1 MKHTVVLYNPY
12 AVFYTMPLALIAIGS
27 YLDAEK
33 YNVIIIDGRLEKR
46 PMLKISEALL
56 QNAVCFATTV
66 LTGGP
71 IKDALKISRQVKDKF
86 PNIPIVWGGWHPSL
100 FPHQTLDEASVDVVV
115 KGQGEISFAELLER
129 FINKKS
135 LKGLLGVAYKERD
148 IVVMNEE
155 RHMQD
160 LNDFPAF
167 NYDLIDVPA
176 YVKLSGRNQL
186 DYISSQGCRFR
197 CSFCADP
204 TMYKRGWYGYDPERM
219 GNEIESLWNKYK
231 FDHVH
236 LQDETFFTNAK
247 RVSGVAEE
255 FIKRKLPISWFG
267 TMRADQGVRLDD
279 SVWERCK
286 KSGLERVMIGM
297 EAGTQEMLDWMQKD
311 IKLEHIF
318 DTARKCMRYGI
329 AINFSIIVG
338 FPGETEDSISATL
351 SMVKELRKMSST
363 FNMGI
368 FYYKPYPGNK
378 IADELLAKNY
388 RFPAT
393 LEEWSDF
400 DYVASKE
407 SEWLSN
413 KKIKEIEGFKFYQQL
428 AYNKPTPAKYLV
440 QQVAKWRVENK
451 FYKFPLEQKLKEW
464 LMPRQR
470 MA

>member
-1 MKHTVVLYNPY
+1 MKFTVVLYNPY
-12 AVFYTMPLALIAIGS
+12 AVFYTMPLALVAIGS
-27 YLDAEK
+27 YLDANK
-33 YNVIIIDGRLEKR
+33 YNVVIIDGRLEKD
-46 PMLKISEALL
+46 PMQKISEALQ

-71 IKDALKISRQVKDKF
+71 IKDALKISRKVKEHF
-86 PNIPIVWGGWHPSL
+86 PTIPIVWGGWHPSL
-100 FPHQTLDEASVDVVV
+100 FPHQTLEEPCIDVVV
-115 KGQGEISFAELLER
+115 KGQGEITFAELLER
-129 FINKKS
+129 FIHHQP
-135 LKGLLGVAYKERD
+135 LKGLQGTAFKQNG

-155 RHMQD
+155 RHMED
-160 LNDFPAF
+160 LNNFPAF
-167 NYDLIDVPA
+167 NYDLIDVPG
-176 YVKLSGRNQL
+176 YIKLTGRNQL

-204 TMYKRGWYGYDPERM
+204 TMYKRGWYGYSSERM
-219 GNEIESLWNKYK
+219 GNEIEALWHKYK
-231 FDHVH
+231 FNHVH

-247 RVSGVAEE
+247 RVKGVAEE

-279 SVWERCK
+279 SVWELCK

-318 DTARKCMRYGI
+318 DTAKKCIRYGI

-338 FPGETEDSISATL
+338 FPGETEESISATL
-351 SMVKELRKMSST
+351 NMVKELRKMSST

-388 RFPAT
+388 QFPAT
-393 LEEWSDF
+393 LEAWSNF
-400 DYVASKE
+400 DYVDTKE
-407 SEWLSN
+407 SDWLSTKQIN
-413 KKIKEIEGFKFYQQL
+413 EIEGFKFYQQL
-428 AYNKPTPAKYLV
+428 AYNKPTLAKYVV
-440 QQVAKWRVENK
+440 QQIAKWRVEK
-451 FYKFPLEQKLKEW
+451 RLYKFPVEKKLKEW
-464 LMPRQR
+464 LMPRQK

>member
-1 MKHTVVLYNPY
+1 MKHTVVLYNPN

-27 YLDAEK
+27 YLDAEQ
-33 YNVIIIDGRLEKR
+33 YNIVIIDGRLEKE
-46 PMLKISEALL
+46 PMLKISEALQ

-71 IKDALKISRQVKDKF
+71 IKDALKVSRAVKEKF
-86 PNIPIVWGGWHPSL
+86 PNIPVVWGGWHPSL
-100 FPHQTLDEASVDVVV
+100 FPHQTLEETSVDVVV
-115 KGQGEISFAELLER
+115 KGQGEITFAELLER
-129 FINKKS
+129 FTQHQS
-135 LKGLLGVAYKERD
+135 LKGLLGTAYKENG

-160 LNDFPAF
+160 LNNFPAF

-176 YVKLSGRNQL
+176 YIQLSGRNQL

-204 TMYKRGWYGYDPERM
+204 TMYKRGWYGYSPERM
-219 GNEIESLWNKYK
+219 GNEIEALWKKYK
-231 FDHVH
+231 FNHVH

-247 RVSGVAEE
+247 RVKGVAEE
-255 FIKRKLPISWFG
+255 FIQRKLPISWFG

-279 SVWERCK
+279 SVWELCK

-318 DTARKCMRYGI
+318 DTAKKCIRYGI

-338 FPGETEDSISATL
+338 FPGETEESISATL
-351 SMVKELRKMSST
+351 NMVKELRKMSST

-378 IADELLAKNY
+378 IADELLANNY
-388 RFPAT
+388 QFPAT

-400 DYVASKE
+400 DFVDTHKSDWI
-407 SEWLSN
+407 SD
-413 KKIKEIEGFKFYQQL
+413 KKIEEIEGFKFYQQL
-428 AYNKPTPAKYLV
+428 AYNKPTPAKFLV

-451 FYKFPLEQKLKEW
+451 LYKFPVEKKLKEW
-464 LMPRQR
+464 LMPRQK

>member
-33 YNVIIIDGRLEKR
+33 YNVVIIDGRLEKD
-46 PMLKISEALL
+46 PMKKISEALQ
-56 QNAVCFATTV
+56 QNVVCFATTV

-71 IKDALKISRQVKDKF
+71 IKDALKISRAVKEIF
-86 PNIPIVWGGWHPSL
+86 PLIPIVWGGWHPSL
-100 FPHQTLDEASVDVVV
+100 FPHQTLEEASVDIVI
-115 KGQGEISFAELLER
+115 KGQGEITFAELLER
-129 FINKKS
+129 IINKES
-135 LKGLLGVAYKERD
+135 LKGLQGLAYKECG

-160 LNDFPAF
+160 LNNFPEM
-167 NYDLIDVPA
+167 NYNLIDVEG
-176 YVKLSGRNQL
+176 YMKLSGRKQL

-204 TMYKRGWYGYDPERM
+204 TMYKRGWFGYSPERM
-219 GNEIESLWNKYK
+219 ANEIEGLWKKYK
-231 FDHVH
+231 FNHVH
-236 LQDETFFTNAK
+236 LQDETFFTNRK
-247 RVSGVAEE
+247 RVEGVAEE
-255 FIKRKLPISWFG
+255 FIKRNLPISWFG

-279 SVWERCK
+279 SVWELCK

-311 IKLEHIF
+311 IKLEHIY
-318 DTARKCMRYGI
+318 DTAKKCIRFGI

-338 FPGETEDSISATL
+338 FPGETDESISATL

-378 IADELLAKNY
+378 IADELLASGY
-388 RFPAT
+388 QFPAS

-413 KKIKEIEGFKFYQQL
+413 KKIKEIEGFKFYQQV
-428 AYNKPTPAKYLV
+428 AYNKPTPTKFLV
-440 QQVAKWRVENK
+440 QQLAKWRIKNRL
-451 FYKFPLEQKLKEW
+451 YKFPVEKKLKEW
-464 LMPRQR
+464 LMPRQK

>member
-27 YLDAEK
+27 YLDATK
-33 YNVIIIDGRLEKR
+33 YNVIIIDGRLEKE
-46 PMLKISEALL
+46 PMLKISAALEQGTL
-56 QNAVCFATTV
+56 CFATTV

-71 IKDALKISRQVKDKF
+71 IKDALKISRAVKKQF
-86 PNIPIVWGGWHPSL
+86 PLVPIVWGGWHPSL
-100 FPHQTLDEASVDVVV
+100 FPHQTLEETSVDVVV
-115 KGQGEISFAELLER
+115 KGQGEVSFAELLER
-129 FINKKS
+129 FINKES
-135 LKGLLGVAYKERD
+135 LKGLQGIAYKENG

-160 LNDFPAF
+160 LNNFPAF
-167 NYDLIDVPA
+167 NYDLIDVEG
-176 YVKLSGRNQL
+176 YMKLSGRKQL

-197 CSFCADP
+197 CAFCADP

-219 GNEIESLWNKYK
+219 GYEIEILWNKYK
-231 FDHVH
+231 FNHVH

-247 RVSGVAEE
+247 RVKGVAEE
-255 FIKRKLPISWFG
+255 FIKRQLPISWFG

-279 SVWERCK
+279 SVWELCK

-297 EAGTQEMLDWMQKD
+297 EAGTQEMLDWIQKD
-311 IKLEHIF
+311 IKLHHIYE
-318 DTARKCMRYGI
+318 TAEKCIRYGI

-338 FPGETEDSISATL
+338 FPGETEESISETL
-351 SMVKELRKMSST
+351 RMVKELRKMSST

-378 IADELLAKNY
+378 IADKLLAENY

-400 DYVASKE
+400 DFVDTQKSDWI
-407 SEWLSN
+407 SD
-413 KKIKEIEGFKFYQQL
+413 KKIREIEGFKFYQQL
-428 AYNKPTPAKYLV
+428 AYNKSTPAKYLV

-451 FYKFPLEQKLKEW
+451 LYKFPVEKKLKEL

>member
-27 YLDAEK
+27 YLDASR
-33 YNVIIIDGRLEKR
+33 YNVVIIDGRLEKE
-46 PMLKISEALL
+46 PMQKIAAALE
-56 QNAVCFATTV
+56 QHAVCFATTV

-71 IKDALKISRQVKDKF
+71 IKDALKISREVRNRF
-86 PNIPIVWGGWHPSL
+86 PHIPIVWGGWHPSL
-100 FPHQTLDEASVDVVV
+100 FPHQTLEEASVDVVV

-129 FINKKS
+129 LINNEP
-135 LKGLLGVAYKERD
+135 LKGVKGIAYKD
-148 IVVMNEE
+148 KGIVVMNEE
-155 RHMQD
+155 RHMED
-160 LNDFPAF
+160 LNSFPAF
-167 NYDLIDVPA
+167 NYDLIDVEG
-176 YVKLSGRNQL
+176 YMKLSGRKQL

-197 CSFCADP
+197 CAFCADP

-219 GNEIESLWNKYK
+219 GNEIEALWKKYG
-231 FDHVH
+231 FNHVH

-247 RVSGVAEE
+247 RVKGVAEE

-279 SVWERCK
+279 GVWELCK
-286 KSGLERVMIGM
+286 QSGLERVMIGM
-297 EAGTQEMLDWMQKD
+297 EAGTQEMLAWIQKD
-311 IKLEHIF
+311 IKLHHIYE
-318 DTARKCMRYGI
+318 TAEKCIRYGI

-338 FPGETEDSISATL
+338 FPGETEESISETL
-351 SMVKELRKMSST
+351 RMVKELRKMSSS
-363 FNMGI
+363 FNMSI

-378 IADELLAKNY
+378 IADKLLAENY

-407 SEWLSN
+407 SEWLSS

-428 AYNKPTPAKYLV
+428 AYNKPTPTKYLV
-440 QQVAKWRVENK
+440 QQIAKWRIEKKLYQFPVEK
-451 FYKFPLEQKLKEW
+451 KLKEW
-464 LMPRQR
+464 LMPGQK
-470 MA
+470 MS